1 MGYSRARMH
10 TLFRAR
16 IDRKLLRQTDEICV
30 SMGITPQDVVRMA
43 FAELVRRGCLPW
55 TPGQV
60 HQIRLDVPASI
71 EDGAQT
77 VEVAIP
83 ARLVWD
89 ALQKRKAPGDDAEG
103 FEDDGEGEDQALP
116 SGERRPRT
124 PAASTR

>member
-1 MGYSRARMH
+1 MH
-10 TLFRAR
+10 SLFRAR
-16 IDRKLLRQTDEICV
+16 IEKKLLRETGRICET
-30 SMGITPQDVVRMA
+30 MGITPQDVVRMA
-43 FAELVRRGCLPW
+43 FAEVVRRGCLPW

-60 HQIRLDVPASI
+60 HQIRLDVPAEI

-83 ARLVWD
+83 ADLVRD

-103 FEDDGEGEDQALP
+103 FEDDGDRAQDQALP

>member
-1 MGYSRARMH
+1 
-10 TLFRAR
+10 
-16 IDRKLLRQTDEICV
+16 
-30 SMGITPQDVVRMA
+30 MA

>member
-1 MGYSRARMH
+1 MH
-10 TLFRAR
+10 SLFRAR
-16 IDRKLLRQTDEICV
+16 IEKKLLRETAKICD

-43 FAELVRRGCLPW
+43 FAEVVRRGCLPW

-83 ARLVWD
+83 ADLVRD
-89 ALQKRKAPGDDAEG
+89 ALRKQKAPGEDAEG
-103 FEDDGEGEDQALP
+103 FEDDGEGEDQPLP
-116 SGERRPRT
+116 SGERRPNT